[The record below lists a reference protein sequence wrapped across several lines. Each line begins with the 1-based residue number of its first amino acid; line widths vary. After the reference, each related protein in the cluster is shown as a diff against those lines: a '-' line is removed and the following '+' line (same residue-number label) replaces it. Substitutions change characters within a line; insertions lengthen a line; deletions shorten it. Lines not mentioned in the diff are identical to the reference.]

1 MTLFLQN
8 GGLMP
13 RTMESVVRETLHIHR
28 HHNNVN
34 HFLALLALFCNNT
47 QNPHWNVDHAV
58 VYICSCNI
66 MKLVF
71 LPSGKGYC
79 CTFAADSIY

>member
-13 RTMESVVRETLHIHR
+13 RTMGRVVCETPHTHR

-47 QNPHWNVDHAV
+47 QNAHWNIDHVV
-58 VYICSCNI
+58 VYICSCTEQTHNEI
-66 MKLVF
+66 GF
-71 LPSGKGYC
+71 F
-79 CTFAADSIY
+79 T